1 MGCDI
6 HIFSEEK
13 QVINGVE
20 QWFNTDNWRLNP
32 YYDDKDESEPMHSVV
47 DMCGDR
53 DYSMFTALCGVRDY
67 SEESPKIS
75 VPKGLPDDCCSQIK
89 KESDR
94 WDGDGHSHSYATLRE
109 VKNFVEKNEPIK
121 FSGLITEDQAKE
133 LDKGAL
139 PTSWCQGSSRP
150 MVRRVW
156 EDNTRQPLGDLL
168 EEMYERFR
176 PYWKPENIENECLD
190 NFRVVFWFDN

>member
-47 DMCGDR
+47 EMCGER

-89 KESDR
+89 KESDL
-94 WDGDGHSHSYATLRE
+94 WDGDGHSYSYATLRE

-133 LDKGAL
+133 LDKGVL
-139 PTSWCQGSSRP
+139 PTSWCQGSNRP

-156 EDNTRQPLGDLL
+156 EDNTRQPLDGLL
-168 EEMYERFR
+168 KAMFERFR
-176 PYWKPENIENECLD
+176 PYWKPESIENKCLD